1 VAFGLIVYGIVKLTN
16 EYFSLKSQLSE
27 KTTLEKSASTKDNGG
42 QIVLQSD
49 SIKLETVNNDKQGTT
64 DNVAASQNSMNR
76 QNNLLLRL
84 IQKRMVSCLM
94 RIRLRKAKVA

>member
-49 SIKLETVNNDKQGTT
+49 SIKLEQ
-64 DNVAASQNSMNR
+64 
-76 QNNLLLRL
+76 
-84 IQKRMVSCLM
+84 
-94 RIRLRKAKVA
+94 